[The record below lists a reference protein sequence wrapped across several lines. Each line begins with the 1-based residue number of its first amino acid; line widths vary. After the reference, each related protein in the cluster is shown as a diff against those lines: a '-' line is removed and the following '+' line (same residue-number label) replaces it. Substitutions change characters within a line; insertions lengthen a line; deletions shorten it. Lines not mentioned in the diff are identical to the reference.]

1 MDATTVGILTCR
13 RVCRRINCVLR
24 RRSGAYRVF
33 QTPAERPDPCM
44 SRSLRHQ
51 SAGGSGGEFGASAA
65 TASPCV
71 AAALQLTSRQA
82 SRLPRRST
90 ARQQS
95 GADTAS
101 GARCRAQVYLRIQR
115 ATGQGCCSA
124 RVENSDRGAPIA
136 GAAAALAGRRR
147 RPRPLLT
154 SLPARPSQVFQSSS
168 AATTR
173 AGRTCQHRGLQRTVR
188 FSEADAG
195 GFRFLTYAGP
205 AVEVM

>member
-1 MDATTVGILTCR
+1 VSCGVGRRLPGIPDAGRAPGSIHESITETPVHRWLR
-13 RVCRRINCVLR
+13 WRI
-24 RRSGAYRVF
+24 
-33 QTPAERPDPCM
+33 
-44 SRSLRHQ
+44 
-51 SAGGSGGEFGASAA
+51 GASAA

-101 GARCRAQVYLRIQR
+101 CARCRGQVYLRIQR

-124 RVENSDRGAPIA
+124 RVENSDRRAPIA